1 MTRHRATSAA
11 VLLLVLSGF
20 SGLASYVGFR
30 TGRVHE
36 RNLALDS
43 MGRYGHA
50 PRLEKLLISLR
61 EAVGLVKYHSQHQQD
76 KWIAQFVFPGLR
88 TGYFVDVGAGD
99 GVRDSNTKA
108 LEDVGWRGLCIDPFP
123 TNMDTRSCRVIKEVV
138 SSKAGLSVAFQ
149 DAGFL
154 GGMVDHL
161 GFTKDWA
168 EKPKIVELTTTT
180 LGDILAQANAP
191 RFIHYVSIDI
201 EGAELE
207 ALMGFPFSQYRVG
220 SFTIE
225 HNWEEPK
232 RRLIR
237 ELLESEGYRFVR
249 SLERDD
255 CYVIGT
261 MKSEPSWPDSP

>member
-123 TNMDTRSCRVIKEVV
+123 TNMDTRSCRVIK
-138 SSKAGLSVAFQ
+138 
-149 DAGFL
+149 
-154 GGMVDHL
+154 
-161 GFTKDWA
+161 
-168 EKPKIVELTTTT
+168 IVELTTTT